1 MPGLVTGQD
10 LPAANGGI
18 DIAWIELQRAAAPA
32 GALGRDHRGAAAEKG
47 VEHDLAARRAVED
60 SIGNHRHRLD
70 RRVQGQEIALLA
82 AAGEGISAGIT
93 PDIAAMTAKPT
104 ELDIVAVR
112 TAALLKDQDEL
123 VLAAIER
130 AHAGIV
136 LDPDTQILEFA
147 IGLLADGEQFGEMA
161 PIHADVMQRA
171 GGAKGGEVT
180 AGLAEERSELGLIHL
195 TRSHREWAVMDRA
208 ETARVTLDRHVVR
221 WVGKDHRGALRAH
234 QRGEGLGIEGITA
247 QDAMSPRK
255 PQISNFADWR
265 RRRNRG

>member
-1 MPGLVTGQD
+1 
-10 LPAANGGI
+10 
-18 DIAWIELQRAAAPA
+18 
-32 GALGRDHRGAAAEKG
+32 
-47 VEHDLAARRAVED
+47 
-60 SIGNHRHRLD
+60 
-70 RRVQGQEIALLA
+70 
-82 AAGEGISAGIT
+82 
-93 PDIAAMTAKPT
+93 
-104 ELDIVAVR
+104 VR
-112 TAALLKDQDEL
+112 PAALLKDQDEL

-136 LDPDTQILEFA
+136 LDPDAHILEFA

-195 TRSHREWAVMDRA
+195 TRSHREWTVMDRA
-208 ETARVTLDRHVVR
+208 ETARVTLDWHVVR
-221 WVGKDHRGALRAH
+221 RVGKDHRGALRAH